1 MGEWRINFLNE
12 RRLFYQSGPESLTD
26 FKIKFVVVKRISE
39 FLLTFELIFANF

>member
-1 MGEWRINFLNE
+1 MGEWKINFLNE